1 MMNTLLLVRVLNVKK
16 YEVVNVDLMRLVEV
30 VKLVEMNSVLAAVV
44 RNLRNVITDFD
55 PSFWTRPVKKIN
67 YFGIS

>member
-44 RNLRNVITDFD
+44 RSIRNATAD
-55 PSFWTRPVKKIN
+55 SFI
-67 YFGIS
+67 YF